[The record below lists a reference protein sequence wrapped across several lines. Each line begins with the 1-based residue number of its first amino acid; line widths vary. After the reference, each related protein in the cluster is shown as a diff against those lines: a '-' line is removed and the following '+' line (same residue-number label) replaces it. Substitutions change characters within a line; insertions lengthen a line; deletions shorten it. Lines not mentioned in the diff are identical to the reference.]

1 MPSPGK
7 QINPMQYWISFWPQ
21 APFFGV
27 EWRFAKVF
35 PGVTWFNPSDTLGK
49 MAAAGVAE
57 AVKATEEAGVAAV
70 KAQEEAAATIAE
82 MTAQAMESAVAAVE
96 ATAEVIE
103 TAAAEVAAVETPA
116 VETAAVEP
124 EASVGVVPVPPAVLF
139 DIAPADADDL
149 RQIKGVGP
157 KLAEMLNAMGI
168 YRFEQIAGFSEANL
182 AWVDQNLT
190 AFRGRPLRD
199 DWVAQ
204 AKALI

>member
-27 EWRFAKVF
+27 EWRFAKMF
-35 PGVTWFNPSDTLGK
+35 PGVTWFNPADTLGK

-57 AVKATEEAGVAAV
+57 AVKATEEAGAAAV
-70 KAQEEAAATIAE
+70 KAQEEAAATLAG
-82 MTAQAMESAVAAVE
+82 MTVQAMESAVAAVE
-96 ATAEVIE
+96 ATTGVIESAAAEAME
-103 TAAAEVAAVETPA
+103 TAAEAAATG
-116 VETAAVEP
+116 P
-124 EASVGVVPVPPAVLF
+124 EAAADGTPFLPPAVLY
-139 DIAPADADDL
+139 DIAPPDADDL